1 MAITLRNVTK
11 SFGGDPVVRDVSL
24 DIAAGEFFVI
34 LGPSGCG
41 KTTLLR
47 MIAGLETP
55 DEGRIALDGTG
66 VFDGGINLAPEKR
79 NVGVVFQSYA
89 LWPHMTVRDNVAFPV
104 ETRRLP
110 RAEVNAIVD
119 RSLAAVGLTDF
130 AGRRPA
136 ALSGGQ
142 RQRVALA
149 RCLAQQARTILMDE
163 PLANLDPHLR
173 ATMEEEL
180 GRFHSETGATTFF
193 ITHDQR
199 EAMALADRI
208 AVMRD
213 GAIRQVDTPERIFAE
228 PVDEMV
234 ARFVGQSTI
243 VSAEVVAA
251 RGDGVL
257 LSLAGRDIA
266 ARTAGPMAP
275 GPCRVVIRPQDVH
288 LDEGGMPARVTRT
301 TYRGGSWD
309 TSLKVNGL
317 DDVLTARLSVK
328 PTIDEELALA
338 VASPWVLPR

>member
-1 MAITLRNVTK
+1 MAISLRNVSK

-24 DIAAGEFFVI
+24 DIESGEFFVI

-55 DEGRIALDGTG
+55 DAGRIALDGVD
-66 VFDGGINLAPEKR
+66 VFDGDIDLAPEKR

-104 ETRRLP
+104 ETRRP
-110 RAEVNAIVD
+110 PAAEVKAIVD
-119 RSLAAVGLTDF
+119 RSLAAVGLTEF

-173 ATMEEEL
+173 AAMEDEL
-180 GRFHSETGATTFF
+180 GRFHAETGATTFF

-208 AVMRD
+208 AVMR
-213 GAIRQVDTPERIFAE
+213 GGVICQVDTPERIFSE
-228 PVDEMV
+228 PADEMV
-234 ARFVGQSTI
+234 ARFIGQSAI
-243 VSAEVVAA
+243 VSADLIAQE
-251 RGDGVL
+251 DGKAQLVIAGHAV
-257 LSLAGRDIA
+257 AGRSGGA
-266 ARTAGPMAP
+266 MAS

-288 LDEGGMPARVTRT
+288 PDEGGMPARVVGT

-309 TSLKVNGL
+309 TAMDIEGLDGALTVRLSLKPTVG
-317 DDVLTARLSVK
+317 DRMRLA
-328 PTIDEELALA
+328 IRD
-338 VASPWVLPR
+338 PWVLPK